1 MAHGQLGVHQDPQVL
16 LGCFPAYQLSVCT
29 GTQGYAPA
37 GEELDVFSGKTS
49 LKVSYHLY
57 LIFSELISLL

>member
-1 MAHGQLGVHQDPQVL
+1 MARGQLGVHQDPQVL
-16 LGCFPAYQLSVCT
+16 LCCFPAYQLTICT
-29 GTQGYAPA
+29 GTQGYPSA

-49 LKVSYHLY
+49 LEGSYHLY